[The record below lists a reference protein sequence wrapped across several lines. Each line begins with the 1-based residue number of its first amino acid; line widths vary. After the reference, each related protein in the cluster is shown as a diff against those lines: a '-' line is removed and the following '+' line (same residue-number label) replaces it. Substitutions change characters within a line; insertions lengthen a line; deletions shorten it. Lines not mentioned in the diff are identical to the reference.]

1 MVRCNHLYRLEY
13 RIRPIYNN
21 NNYFLFSFIFSR
33 QVLLLTSIPFVRKY
47 LSENGVC
54 LMMQVVL
61 ALYLCPNLSTW
72 MASRK
77 HVITIVMD

>member
-33 QVLLLTSIPFVRKY
+33 QVLLLTIIPFVR
-47 LSENGVC
+47 
-54 LMMQVVL
+54 
-61 ALYLCPNLSTW
+61 
-72 MASRK
+72 
-77 HVITIVMD
+77 